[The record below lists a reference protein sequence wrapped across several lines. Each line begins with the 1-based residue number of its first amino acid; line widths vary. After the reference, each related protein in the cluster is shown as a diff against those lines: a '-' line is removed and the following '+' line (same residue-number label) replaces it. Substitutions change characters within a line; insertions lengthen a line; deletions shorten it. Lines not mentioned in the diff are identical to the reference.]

1 MAYCPN
7 CGTNIEATAP
17 KCLKCHAAFHAADG
31 WKPSETPVAAARGPS
46 LLYLFGRMLVWA
58 GHFFLIGVPVLF
70 VLYHL
75 LFYRGGGT
83 SGVPL
88 AFSIMFSF
96 VLYVPGYLLAF
107 VGRDKAV

>member
-1 MAYCPN
+1 M
-7 CGTNIEATAP
+7 
-17 KCLKCHAAFHAADG
+17 
-31 WKPSETPVAAARGPS
+31 PVAAARGPS
-46 LLYLFGRMLVWA
+46 VLYGLGRVLVWA

-88 AFSIMFSF
+88 ALSIMFSL

-107 VGRDKAV
+107 LGRDKAG